1 MRGLK
6 QGSNATRIELGTSRT
21 EGRAHP
27 YSSPLGCWHRPPK
40 LTLRECYVNWLSHKR
55 MVLRCK
61 QPLRNKIL
69 RSANAKYHYSYLFFY
84 KINKGDLPL
93 MFSCVKQRRFWE
105 THVNR
110 KWAFFSFSKPL
121 RYRICIAKCL
131 NSYRDDLLKD
141 LFKITT
147 QVCKKSISGSR
158 ALLKNVAA

>member
-1 MRGLK
+1 MVDGGGGGGGRSGRG
-6 QGSNATRIELGTSRT
+6 GFHIGHGRPSGRGRHSGRGAVVAVVVVVAVVTVVMVVNREL
-21 EGRAHP
+21 
-27 YSSPLGCWHRPPK
+27 
-40 LTLRECYVNWLSHKR
+40 
-55 MVLRCK
+55 
-61 QPLRNKIL
+61 
-69 RSANAKYHYSYLFFY
+69 
-84 KINKGDLPL
+84 
-93 MFSCVKQRRFWE
+93 KQRRFWA

-158 ALLKNVAA
+158 ASLKNVAA